1 MLNIKREMKQRMKPS
16 RKDGFFFLFFFN
28 RKNSFNY
35 FSILISYSHSID
47 QVFAMA
53 TCILSL
59 SFSLLVFVS
68 VLPA

>member
-1 MLNIKREMKQRMKPS
+1 MKVIHCLSKKKRWV
-16 RKDGFFFLFFFN
+16 FFSFFFN

-47 QVFAMA
+47 QDFAMPML

-59 SFSLLVFVS
+59 SFSLLIFVS
-68 VLPA
+68 VLPV